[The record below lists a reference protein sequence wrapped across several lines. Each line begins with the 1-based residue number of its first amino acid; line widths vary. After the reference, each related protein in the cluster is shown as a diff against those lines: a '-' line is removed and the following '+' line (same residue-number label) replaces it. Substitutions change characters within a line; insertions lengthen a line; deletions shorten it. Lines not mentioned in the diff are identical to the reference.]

1 MLTVQRLV
9 VWRRQIRS
17 HHQMEWARVRCLG
30 PELVACSDDAGNA
43 CNEMIIGNV
52 YKLIYIRWS
61 HVLGHLVGHVM
72 GWSSHYSMCPPRTR
86 QRPRCLKNDKP
97 KSRNQNKKVVKGY
110 LIMF

>member
-1 MLTVQRLV
+1 MLTVQKLV
-9 VWRRQIRS
+9 VWRRRIRS

-52 YKLIYIRWS
+52 YELIYIRWS

-72 GWSSHYSMCPPRTR
+72 GWSSHYSSG
-86 QRPRCLKNDKP
+86 LVLEGDLWLDVE
-97 KSRNQNKKVVKGY
+97 NKGTTHQK
-110 LIMF
+110 